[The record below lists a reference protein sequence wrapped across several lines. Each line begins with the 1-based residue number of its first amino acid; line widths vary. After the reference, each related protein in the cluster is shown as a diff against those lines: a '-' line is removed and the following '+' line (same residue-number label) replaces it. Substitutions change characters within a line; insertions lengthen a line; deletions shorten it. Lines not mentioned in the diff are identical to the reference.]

1 MSCGAIPDTL
11 IEAEMFGHEK
21 GAFTGAGTARQGL
34 LEAAGSGTLFLDEI
48 GELSLLTQVKLLRVL
63 QQKEFTPLGG
73 NRKVPL
79 KARVLL
85 ATHRDLEAMVEEGGF
100 RRDLFFRVNVM
111 KIEMPALRD
120 RTEDIPSLANSFL
133 RRYAESCRKPVKRI
147 ESRAMRALLTHDW
160 PGNIRELEN
169 IIHRAVILADTDAIK
184 LEDLPAAL
192 QPESMNNDSS
202 NLNSYDAVM
211 RDFKRTLAVQTLHE
225 CKGNKTK
232 AAVSL
237 NISRAYLH
245 RLLRAPD
252 SAAS

>member
-1 MSCGAIPDTL
+1 
-11 IEAEMFGHEK
+11 
-21 GAFTGAGTARQGL
+21 
-34 LEAAGSGTLFLDEI
+34 
-48 GELSLLTQVKLLRVL
+48 VKLLRVL

-85 ATHRDLEAMVEEGGF
+85 ATHRNLEAMVEDGEF

-111 KIEMPALRD
+111 KIEMPSLRD
-120 RTEDIPSLANSFL
+120 RTEDIPLLANSFL
-133 RRYAESCRKPVKRI
+133 RRYAESCRRPVARI

-184 LEDLPAAL
+184 LEDLPPGL
-192 QPESMNNDSS
+192 QPQTTANETGQ
-202 NLNSYDAVM
+202 LQSYDEVM
-211 RDFKRTLAVQTLHE
+211 RDFKRTLAVQTLQE

-245 RLLRAPD
+245 RLLRPAD